1 MSVLAYV
8 HCVKLFNMPV
18 IFICVY
24 MYEYG
29 VCDTAVC
36 YLGLSMCIIM
46 CGKMK

>member
-8 HCVKLFNMPV
+8 HGVKFLNIPV

-29 VCDTAVC
+29 VCDTMC
-36 YLGLSMCIIM
+36 YLGLPMCIIM